1 MGRIR
6 VTVSTRGKYSK
17 KKKQGKLV
25 HSSCF
30 SEFDNNPHRN
40 WQDVTL
46 FPVPIESKHRFFTQ
60 VYSWLMSHYR
70 EKDPVNASH
79 FEVIEGGKGWN
90 SRANLLILILIK
102 LFDRGQIESYQ
113 FGSICSSLARNWR
126 TKSWREKGL
135 ERMEAHAMSMHTPG
149 TRWNGGKGH
158 SGNRVSNSVG
168 SRKPSSQRERSGGT
182 LFSDR
187 GTHARSIIDR
197 NNIGIVPFPSS
208 GTGSSWQS
216 GRANFERPFA
226 ETVEYRDPLISIV
239 RFKPLQSQL
248 SMSLIFPAR
257 KEGSISSIL
266 KYQIDG

>member
-226 ETVEYRDPLISIV
+226 ETVEYRDPLISIQTSPIAT
-239 RFKPLQSQL
+239 FDEFN
-248 SMSLIFPAR
+248 FPR
-257 KEGSISSIL
+257 EKKRIDILHFEIS
-266 KYQIDG
+266 D